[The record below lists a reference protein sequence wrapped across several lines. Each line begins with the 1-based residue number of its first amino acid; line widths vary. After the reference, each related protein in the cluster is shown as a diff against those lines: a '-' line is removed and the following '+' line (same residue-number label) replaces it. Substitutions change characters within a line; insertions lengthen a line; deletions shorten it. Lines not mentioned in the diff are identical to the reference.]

1 MRAWLMQSRSGEA
14 QGVAQG
20 ERSLQST
27 KSADRLLVSEED
39 ARAVSNGS
47 TRAFAAFAAAGT
59 VGAVAIT
66 SKRSDALQLLLALT
80 MRLWCV

>member
-27 KSADRLLVSEED
+27 KSADRLLSEED

-66 SKRSDALQLLLALT
+66 SQRSDAIQLLLALT
-80 MRLWCV
+80 MRLW